1 MSYTPAGRETLAAIT
16 DDLMPM
22 GPRSPVTSA
31 PDVKVAMTPAGRGTL
46 DAIAREL
53 VPGMPPNTSIPDLEF
68 QLRPAGRETL
78 QVIAAEVAGG
88 GPEVRAPMS
97 TLDYDERSRGA
108 NGEGPPTGVRRAN
121 KSSRPPRDAARPA
134 GRDTLD
140 AIANAVLSEPVAPSA
155 STRAQ
160 MATLDVFELV
170 TFVVR
175 GEDVS
180 PLASEG
186 ARREFVAERLIHRL
200 PVPTMD
206 QIDRVDVSPGSQ
218 RGTVLLRVWCKVR
231 APRH

>member
-1 MSYTPAGRETLAAIT
+1 VTYAPAGRETLAAIT
-16 DDLMPM
+16 DDLLPAAA
-22 GPRSPVTSA
+22 RAPVTSA
-31 PDVKVAMTPAGRGTL
+31 PDVKIGLSPAGRSTL
-46 DAIAREL
+46 EAIQHEL
-53 VPGMPPNTSIPDLEF
+53 SPVMTRNTSMPDLEF
-68 QLRPAGRETL
+68 QLMPAGRETL
-78 QVIAAEVAGG
+78 QTIAAEVAGG

-97 TLDYDERSRGA
+97 TLDYDERSRA
-108 NGEGPPTGVRRAN
+108 RAEPDTGVRRAK
-121 KSSRPPRDAARPA
+121 KSSRPPKDGAQPA

-140 AIANAVLSEPVAPSA
+140 AIANAVLNEPAAPSSSA
-155 STRAQ
+155 RAR
-160 MATLDVFELV
+160 MAVLDVFELV

-186 ARREFVAERLIHRL
+186 ARREFVAERLLHRL

-206 QIDRVDVSPGSQ
+206 QIDRVDVSPGNQ